1 MQSCRDLG
9 HRISLARAGQGAG
22 GSLLGQ
28 RALPSSWG
36 QGLGEDKGKGSRQP
50 TDKGPTAVQGGGG
63 SQRRD
68 PWALSKE
75 GAAQPDFQVDEKAT
89 ILVPVPQGWQV
100 PLSKESETTTCLV
113 LFSLH
118 KGRILDLKDKDDI

>member
-9 HRISLARAGQGAG
+9 HLISLARAGQGAR
-22 GSLLGQ
+22 GSFLGQ
-28 RALPSSWG
+28 RALSSSWG
-36 QGLGEDKGKGSRQP
+36 QGLGEDKEKGSRQP
-50 TDKGPTAVQGGGG
+50 TDKGPTAVQGAG

-75 GAAQPDFQVDEKAT
+75 VAAQPNSHIDEKAT

-100 PLSKESETTTCLV
+100 PLSKVTETATCLV
-113 LFSLH
+113 LFSFH
-118 KGRILDLKDKDDI
+118 KEIGRASCRERV